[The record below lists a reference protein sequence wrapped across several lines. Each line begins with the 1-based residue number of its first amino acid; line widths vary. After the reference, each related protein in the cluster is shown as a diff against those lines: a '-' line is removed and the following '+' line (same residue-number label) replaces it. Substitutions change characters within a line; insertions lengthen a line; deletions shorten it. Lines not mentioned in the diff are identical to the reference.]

1 MLPCHIQDYYQ
12 YELNEN
18 SVTTNTVIHYHA
30 NIRTALQYALKT
42 DLIDTNPADKIERPK
57 KNEFVG
63 SFYNNQD

>member
-1 MLPCHIQDYYQ
+1 M
-12 YELNEN
+12 
-18 SVTTNTVIHYHA
+18 HYHA